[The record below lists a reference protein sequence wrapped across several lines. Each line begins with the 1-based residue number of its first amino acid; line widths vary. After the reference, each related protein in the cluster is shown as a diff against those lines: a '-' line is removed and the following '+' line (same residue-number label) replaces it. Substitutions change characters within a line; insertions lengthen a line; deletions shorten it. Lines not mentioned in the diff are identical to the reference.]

1 MNYHLPALFIFS
13 LPESEFDEGDDD
25 EEDDDSEDDED
36 DVFAETDVEN
46 ASVSPSSLR
55 RNKSIDS
62 NQRSTGAVTA
72 ARKPDDLREQYE
84 SIFLEY
90 LQEDKVRLEPN
101 FPILNEAANTFISAK
116 GDQKYVQER

>member
-1 MNYHLPALFIFS
+1 M
-13 LPESEFDEGDDD
+13 
-25 EEDDDSEDDED
+25 
-36 DVFAETDVEN
+36 FAEADVEN
-46 ASVSPSSLR
+46 PTMSPSSLR

-62 NQRSTGAVTA
+62 NRRSTGAVPA

-84 SIFLEY
+84 RIFLEY